1 MDLSSPQLYIH
12 LLVLALFLTLPGMA
26 LYLAAEQLGGDGR
39 PVSFPRSLLVGVGL
53 SIAFWPLLLLYIS
66 LLQLRFTPILL
77 WSILIVATLYVS
89 YRWVKERNAA
99 PLRPGRRIAA
109 TALGGLLL
117 FSLYYRLGDVQGLTV
132 PLWGDSLHH
141 TMITTIIVN
150 TGRVPTGYLPY
161 VPVDTFTYHF
171 GFHTLAAVFAQLTSS
186 QAPYAVLLTGQA
198 LNITTLAVAYLLN
211 RQLFGSRLAGLGAA
225 LITGFISIMPAFYVN
240 WGRYTQLSGQVLL
253 PVALVFLVRAMNAR
267 WKRSDLALCALCV
280 AGLVV
285 VHYRI
290 LIFFGL
296 FAISLALWQ
305 LIMGWGDW
313 RAVIASWARGVGAVG
328 AGLLL
333 TLPWIINLVVNY
345 LPVLTSHLRTVTPDY
360 LADYNNPGSIS
371 YYTGRAL
378 PALAL
383 VGLIAGIA
391 AWVKNRGSLFNKKP
405 SHIPTAVALTPP
417 AAALVVALWS
427 GLLFASLWVVPGAI
441 GSYTVAITLYIP
453 FSALGG
459 YGISR
464 AFEVLARLVKA
475 PAPAFGLI
483 IVALAPLCA
492 NLLNT
497 SHVTDLS
504 RWNYV
509 QPADLKAFRWVQA
522 NTPPDAKFLIS
533 SQISYKGRGVTA
545 SDAGM
550 WLPLLAQRNVS
561 VPALSAWTERPLT
574 PTFFTMTKQLA
585 EYTQPLTSTNPSDES
600 TQLKL
605 VENQTIAQ
613 PRTLSDPVTLG
624 LMKTLGISYI
634 YSGAGGG
641 ASQPR
646 LDLTTMRRDVQHYK
660 LVYFSEGVYIF
671 AVSY

>member
-26 LYLAAEQLGGDGR
+26 LYLAAEQLGGDRR
-39 PVSFPRSLLVGVGL
+39 PVSFPHALLVGIGL
-53 SIAFWPLLLLYIS
+53 SVAFWPLLLLYIS
-66 LLQLRFTPILL
+66 LAQLRFTPMLL
-77 WSILIVATLYVS
+77 WSILIVTTVYVG
-89 YRWVKERNAA
+89 YRWIKERAST

-109 TALGGLLL
+109 TALGGLVL
-117 FSLYYRLGDVQGLTV
+117 FSLYYRLGDAQGLAV

-141 TMITTIIVN
+141 TMITNIIVN

-171 GFHTLAAVFAQLTSS
+171 GFHTLTAVFAQLTSS
-186 QAPYAVLLTGQA
+186 QTPYAVLLTGQV
-198 LNITTLAVAYLLN
+198 LNVITLAVAYLLN

-253 PVALVFLVRAMNAR
+253 PVALVFLVRAMSAR

-305 LIMGWGDW
+305 LIVSWESW
-313 RAVIASWARGVGAVG
+313 RAVITSWARGVGAVG
-328 AGLLL
+328 VGLLL

-345 LPVLTSHLRTVTPDY
+345 LPVLTSHLRAVTPDY

-383 VGLIAGIA
+383 VGVIA
-391 AWVKNRGSLFNKKP
+391 AVVTLTKNRSSLFNKKP
-405 SHIPTAVALTPP
+405 AGASSTRALTPP
-417 AAALVVALWS
+417 AAALVIALWS
-427 GLLFASLWVVPGAI
+427 SLLFASLWIVPGAI

-464 AFEVLARLVKA
+464 VFEAIGGLVKV

-509 QPADLKAFRWVQA
+509 QPADLKAFQWIQT
-522 NTPPDAKFLIS
+522 NTPPNAKFLIS

-561 VPALSAWTERPLT
+561 VPALSAWIEHPLT
-574 PTFFTMTKQLA
+574 PTFFTMTKELA
-585 EYTQPLTSTNPSDES
+585 EYTQPLTSTNALDDS
-600 TQLKL
+600 TQSKL

-624 LMKTLGISYI
+624 LMNALGISYV

-646 LDLTTMRRDVQHYK
+646 LDLTTMRRDVRHYK

-671 AVSY
+671 AISY